1 MSFTQRSQRPPTDPF
16 RASTPPTLSSE
27 RQMQRRELR
36 RRRGRRRQDV
46 AIGVFVAIL
55 AIIIASGLAV
65 VAIGAA
71 IVLLACAVSLGVE
84 RLLNRRGDRAGAR
97 RGRGRERR
105 R

>member
-1 MSFTQRSQRPPTDPF
+1 MSFTQRSQRPPIDPF
-16 RASTPPTLSSE
+16 QASTPPTLSSQ
-27 RQMQRRELR
+27 RQTQRRELR
-36 RRRGRRRQDV
+36 RRRERRRQDV

-71 IVLLACAVSLGVE
+71 IALLACAASLGVE
-84 RLLNRRGDRAGAR
+84 RILNRRGAPAGAR
-97 RGRGRERR
+97 RRRGRERR